1 MPVPITATTIA
12 KAPKSAVWA
21 VLDDFANIANYT
33 SQVKTSV
40 STGDIETGLGAGRQC
55 ALAPFG
61 TTQEEIIEY
70 VPGEKMVIRLFDT
83 KKLPVKG
90 SISTFSLKAIDE
102 SSTEI
107 TMSVN
112 AEPKGG
118 ILSGVVGWRLK
129 KALPKAALSL
139 IEDLARA
146 AEKAPVAA

>member
-1 MPVPITATTIA
+1 MTVPITVTTVA
-12 KAPKSAVWA
+12 KAPKSAVWD

-40 STGDIETGLGAGRQC
+40 STGDLSTGLGAGRQC

-70 VPGEKMVIRLFDT
+70 VPGEKMVVRLFDT

-90 SISTFSLKAIDE
+90 SVSTFSLREIDD

-107 TMSVN
+107 TMSIN
-112 AEPKGG
+112 ADPKGG
-118 ILSGVVGWRLK
+118 VLSGVVGWRLR
-129 KALPKAALSL
+129 KALPKGALSL

-146 AEKAPVAA
+146 AEETVVAA